1 MTELVISATVSYSN
15 AMLVTSLNV
24 VITSVTFATSVSTMI
39 WLGPEIVVV
48 RLTDVVVVA
57 VIVDRVVNH
66 S

>member
-1 MTELVISATVSYSN
+1 MTELVISAKVSYSN

-39 WLGPEIVVV
+39 WLGPEIFVV

-57 VIVDRVVNH
+57 VIVDKVVNH